1 MKCLVTGGAGFIG
14 SNLALELEKLGYEVT
29 VVDNF
34 ISGSENNLKDFKG
47 KFIELDDSKEFKLDG
62 KFDVIFHQ
70 AAITDP
76 RFGDDNE
83 TIRANVDGFKNILNL
98 AIKNNAKL
106 IDENDRIKNQ
116 ISQRACNS
124 FAGR

>member
-47 KFIELDDSKEFKLDG
+47 KFIELD
-62 KFDVIFHQ
+62 
-70 AAITDP
+70 A
-76 RFGDDNE
+76 
-83 TIRANVDGFKNILNL
+83 
-98 AIKNNAKL
+98 
-106 IDENDRIKNQ
+106 
-116 ISQRACNS
+116 
-124 FAGR
+124 